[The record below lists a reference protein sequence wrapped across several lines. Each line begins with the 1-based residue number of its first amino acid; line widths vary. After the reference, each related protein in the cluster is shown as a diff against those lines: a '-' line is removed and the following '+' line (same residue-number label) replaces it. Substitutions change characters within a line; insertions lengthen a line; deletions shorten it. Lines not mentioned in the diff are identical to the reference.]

1 MDRDSALLKERVD
14 EYISELE
21 RLVKQ
26 DSPEAISEYLD
37 DCWDME
43 FTFNQQGQF
52 NGFSFAVA
60 IGGPNIYITCHR
72 CQALATISGAWGVSK
87 YQDFLN
93 ADISDAIWDEGEHL
107 AELATYAIEQRSHYP
122 WSQAA

>member
-1 MDRDSALLKERVD
+1 MDRDSALLKQRVD
-14 EYISELE
+14 EYISELAS
-21 RLVKQ
+21 LANQ
-26 DSPEAISEYLD
+26 DSPEALSEYLN

-72 CQALATISGAWGVSK
+72 CQAWATINGAWGASK

-93 ADISDAIWDEGEHL
+93 ADISDALWDEGEHL
-107 AELATYAIEQRSHYP
+107 AELATYAIEARSHNP

>member
-1 MDRDSALLKERVD
+1 MDRDSALLKQRVD
-14 EYISELE
+14 AYISELDH
-21 RLVKQ
+21 LAKQ
-26 DSPEAISEYLD
+26 DNSEELSEYLA

-72 CQALATISGAWGVSK
+72 CQAWATINGAWGASK
-87 YQDFLN
+87 YQGFFN
-93 ADISDAIWDEGEHL
+93 TEVSDALWDEGEHL
-107 AELATYAIEQRSHYP
+107 AELATYAIEARSHNP

>member
-14 EYISELE
+14 EYISELDH
-21 RLVKQ
+21 LAKQ
-26 DSPEAISEYLD
+26 DNPEALSEYLN

-52 NGFSFAVA
+52 NGFGFAVA

-72 CQALATISGAWGVSK
+72 CQALAIIDGAWGASK

-107 AELATYAIEQRSHYP
+107 AELATYAIEQRIHNP
-122 WSQAA
+122 WSHAA

>member
-1 MDRDSALLKERVD
+1 MDRDSALLRQRVD
-14 EYISELE
+14 EFTSELE

-26 DSPEAISEYLD
+26 DSPEALSEYLG

-72 CQALATISGAWGVSK
+72 CQALATIAGSWGASK

-93 ADISDAIWDEGEHL
+93 ADISDALWDEGEHL
-107 AELATYAIEQRSHYP
+107 SELATYAIEQRSHNP
-122 WSQAA
+122 WSHAA

>member
-14 EYISELE
+14 EYISELDH
-21 RLVKQ
+21 LAKQ
-26 DSPEAISEYLD
+26 DSPEALSEYLN

-60 IGGPNIYITCHR
+60 IGGPNIYTPCHR
-72 CQALATISGAWGVSK
+72 CQALAIIDGAWGASK

-107 AELATYAIEQRSHYP
+107 AELAAYAIEQRSHNP
-122 WSQAA
+122 WSHAA